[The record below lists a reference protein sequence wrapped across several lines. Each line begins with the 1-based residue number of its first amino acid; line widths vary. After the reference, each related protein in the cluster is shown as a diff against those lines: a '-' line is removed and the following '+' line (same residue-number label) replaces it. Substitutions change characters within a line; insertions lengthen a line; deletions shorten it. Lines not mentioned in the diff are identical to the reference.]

1 MLPRLI
7 TKKIGLLKTAA
18 IFAVLIV
25 VVFLFST
32 TLVRAEDSIPPNTFG
47 TQEIE
52 NTINLSGQD
61 IRVIVVKII
70 RAVLGLIGI
79 VAVSIVMYGGYTY
92 MTSGGN
98 EEKTTKAKKILINGV
113 IGLVIIMSAF
123 IIVQFIINALS
134 GATTSRP
141 GGGERPGPQ
150 SNFSG
155 SGALGRIITDHY
167 PERGQVGVK
176 RNTKIIITFAKAIDP
191 STIIEN
197 TNNTCWGPVSTP
209 VSCGTCWGLDN
220 IQVTCDDDNDSIIVS
235 DEPYFGDCVEDEDFS
250 WEEDCDH
257 LRIENIEI
265 FRSIVDGEEKVLTP
279 AAAMTIYDSER
290 DANIF
295 VFKPFEPLGDSLQ
308 DIWYNV
314 YLTNNIELK
323 IGDKIFSDQ
332 RAGNKFYEWE
342 FQTDTTFDYD
352 PPHVT
357 TVWPREG
364 TREEKNE
371 IVQINFDDVMDPT
384 SVQGL
389 LTGNPINSFTNIV
402 FNSPSTTGEW
412 RVSNAYHTVEFIPD
426 NPCGF
431 NSCGDIMYCFDLDCP
446 DPGDKNCS
454 STFKTLIRTAKL
466 INTSTLFEAKPFTGV
481 TDKAGNALDGNDDMI
496 ADDKP
501 TMIGDFLS
509 ATDEEDDLD
518 NHEDKPDN
526 YLWNY
531 IVENQMDRA
540 PIYINQVSPGL
551 DKNYVKFNIR
561 NKEGVEIKFS
571 KRLLS
576 YTVDQGVSLEEY
588 PEHEDGAIGF
598 ERRSIESDDKT
609 ITYIIPTRKLGPN
622 DDGYYYFSITSS
634 SIRNS
639 SQNCLYPGR
648 GPDGIYPDG
657 YNTTYSPVCDI
668 EFDEETGALVD
679 LGENCI
685 DVRALPD
692 INTGCIYKINSST
705 AKTQPSVEACLND
718 LKEADVSPLFPILPR
733 D

>member
-150 SNFSG
+150 DDFSG

-167 PERGQVGVK
+167 PDRDQTGVK
-176 RNTKIIITFAKAIDP
+176 RNTKIIVTFAKAIDP

-197 TNNTCWGPVSTP
+197 TNNTCWGPYDMP
-209 VSCGTCWGLDN
+209 VPCDSDN
-220 IQVTCDDDNDSIIVS
+220 AS
-235 DEPYFGDCVEDEDFS
+235 DRPYFGDCIEDEDFS
-250 WEEDCDH
+250 WEEDCDR
-257 LRIENIEI
+257 LIKENVEI
-265 FRSIVDGEEKVLTP
+265 YRSVVDGEEKVLTP
-279 AAAMTIYDSER
+279 AAAMTIYDSDG

-295 VFKPFEPLGDSLQ
+295 VFRPFEPLGDSLQ

-314 YLTNNIELK
+314 HLTNDIKLA

-332 RAGNKFYEWE
+332 RTKYYEWE
-342 FQTDTTFDYD
+342 FQTDTTFDFD

-357 TVWPREG
+357 SVWPREG
-364 TREEKNE
+364 TRAPKNE
-371 IVQINFDDVMDPT
+371 IVQINFNEPVDPT

-389 LTGNPINSFTNIV
+389 LTGNPINSFNNIV
-402 FNSPSTTGEW
+402 FDSPSTTGEW
-412 RVSNAYHTVEFIPD
+412 RVSNGYETVEFIP
-426 NPCGF
+426 NHECGI

-446 DPGDKNCS
+446 DAGDRNCS
-454 STFKTLIRTAKL
+454 STFKTLIRTAEL
-466 INTSTLFEAKPFTGV
+466 INASTFEAKPFTGV
-481 TDKAGNALDGNDDMI
+481 MDVAGNALDGDNDMTIDG
-496 ADDKP
+496 KP
-501 TMIGDFLS
+501 DMIGDFLS
-509 ATDEEDDLD
+509 ATDAEKD
-518 NHEDKPDN
+518 PDN

-531 IVENQMDRA
+531 IVENRVDRI
-540 PIYINQVSPGL
+540 PPYIVQVSPGL
-551 DKNYVKFNIR
+551 DKSHVKFNIR
-561 NKEGVEIKFS
+561 TKEGVEINFS
-571 KRLLS
+571 KRLSL
-576 YTVDQGVSLEEY
+576 YTVDENQNISLEEY
-588 PEHEDGAIGF
+588 PVYDGTPIGF
-598 ERRSIESDDKT
+598 NRRSITDEINEKT
-609 ITYIIPTRKLGPN
+609 TTAIIPKRKIGPN
-622 DDGYYYFSITSS
+622 DDDYYYLPSISS
-634 SIRNS
+634 GIEDS

-648 GPDGIYPDG
+648 GPDGVYD
-657 YNTTYSPVCDI
+657 TKSSPVCDI
-668 EFDEETGALVD
+668 EFNEETGQPIQSSNP
-679 LGENCI
+679 NCV
-685 DVRALPD
+685 DVRGLPD
-692 INTGCIYKINSST
+692 IDTGCIYRSGSNDKR
-705 AKTQPSVEACLND
+705 QPSVDDCLD
-718 LKEADVSPLFPILPR
+718 HLKTDTISPYTPR